1 MLLLDPKG
9 LIAADE
15 KNIIITAICLML
27 TVVIPVIILT
37 LLFAWR
43 YRASNTKATY
53 KPEWSHSTLIEI
65 VCWSIPCIIIGILAT
80 ITWISSHTLD
90 PYRPLNLHNQKEPV
104 VIEVISLDWKWL
116 FIYPKENIA
125 TVNFVQ
131 FPVDTPVKFI
141 ITSEGPM
148 NSFLIPQLAGQIY
161 AMAGM
166 QATLN
171 LAANTPG
178 DYMGISANFSGRGFS
193 DMKFT
198 ARASS
203 QADYDKWVASIKQSA
218 TPRLTID
225 GYKVLAQ
232 PSENNP
238 AAYYSSASPD
248 LFETV
253 IMQNMMPVNDKTNL
267 CNKNIIR

>member
-15 KNIIITAICLML
+15 KNIIITAVCLML

-43 YRASNTKATY
+43 YRASNTKACY
-53 KPEWSHSTLIEI
+53 KPDWSHSTLIEI
-65 VCWSIPCIIIGILAT
+65 ICWSVPCIIIGILGT

-90 PYRPLNLHNQKEPV
+90 PYRPLSFTQKEPV
-104 VIEVISLDWKWL
+104 VIEAISLDWKWL

-125 TVNFVQ
+125 TINFVQ
-131 FPVDTPVKFI
+131 FPVDTPVRFI

-171 LAANTPG
+171 LAANTIG

-203 QADYDKWVASIKQSA
+203 QADYDKWVTGVKLSNTPKLSIDA
-218 TPRLTID
+218 
-225 GYKVLAQ
+225 YKKLAQ

-238 AAYYSSASPD
+238 VRYYSSASAD

-253 IMQNMMPVNDKTNL
+253 IMQNMMPVNDKSNL
-267 CNKNIIR
+267 CNQNIIR